1 MCATRCDASCITGG
15 GGEVERVEG
24 RNAGDEMDEE
34 PVSQEPQFNEEEVSR
49 PENNDEAEDWSTEA
63 EWALLPQDA
72 ENGFEIPMIS
82 METSCSEEPEE
93 SVRELLLIPRT
104 MTIAVL
110 AAQKTLITAISR
122 KFHPA
127 DFRDPAGNSGRSC
140 KCRGQSHTRVW
151 HMQRAVRNTKRV
163 AHSRLE
169 NARAGWHDLV
179 LPPQYTAVQ
188 EITALELHNLDWC
201 PRKK

>member
-1 MCATRCDASCITGG
+1 MLRALQNHLLFKTRLEGVEEKLKGSK
-15 GGEVERVEG
+15 GEMP
-24 RNAGDEMDEE
+24 EMKWTR
-34 PVSQEPQFNEEEVSR
+34 SR
-49 PENNDEAEDWSTEA
+49 
-63 EWALLPQDA
+63 
-72 ENGFEIPMIS
+72 
-82 METSCSEEPEE
+82 EEPEE

-169 NARAGWHDLV
+169 NARAGWFL
-179 LPPQYTAVQ
+179 
-188 EITALELHNLDWC
+188 C
-201 PRKK
+201 PL